1 MAWDVIRR
9 RGPYYGVFLVALAA
23 LMYEILLTRI
33 FSAAMWYHYA
43 FAAISIAMLGISAG
57 ANLVYLFPAYFRLEK
72 TKYHLALYSF
82 SFSTAMALCFLS
94 YLCIPIIEPKEIS
107 LVDYFSMVLVYFVT
121 SIPFVFAGI
130 CSCLALTR
138 FPSQVSKLY
147 SADLAG
153 AGVGCLV
160 LFVTLEVVD
169 GPTAVFFAAFLAAL
183 ASLAFLSEGR
193 SLLLRQFAT
202 ALAILLIV
210 LVVVNEV
217 RSFQGKPF
225 VKLRWVKGKLEPA
238 PLYEK
243 WNAFSRI
250 QVVGDESQESKPKGW
265 GISPTY
271 ISTTNVRQLE
281 LTLDAGAGA
290 TMTAWGGDSN
300 RIDFLKYDVVNFPY
314 LIRQPKH
321 VLVVGAGGGK
331 DILSALAFGAE
342 SVVGIEINA
351 NILDVVNNRFA
362 EFTGHLDQDK
372 RIRFVHDEA
381 RSYISRQAD
390 CYDLIQL
397 SMVSTW
403 AATSAGA
410 FILAENTLYTI
421 EAWKSLLEKTNPEG
435 VLTVSRWHVK
445 DAEWELHRLTA
456 LAVAALKSTGV
467 ENPRQHLAM
476 VSCFAAGAPAG
487 VGCLMVSRTPFKET
501 EIDRLERLAA
511 SMRFNVDF
519 SPRAAAT
526 STFENIAGGRPFEE
540 FTENIPAN
548 LAPPTDDSPFFFNQ
562 LRFSSMFDSTY
573 WSQGPTAFN
582 LKAVFTLCTLLITIL
597 ILTVGFIVLPLLM
610 RADRVNLK
618 SCLPLFLFFGSI
630 GFGFMLVEMSQ
641 VQRLVVFLGHP
652 TYSLTVVLFSL
663 LLASGL
669 GSLFTQRIGNP
680 GFIGVILLGA
690 LLLVLVAFGYYT
702 PELISHYRGYPN
714 WERILL
720 SIVVLGGIG
729 VLMGTAF
736 PLGMKV
742 ALSRASSLTPW
753 LWGVHGATSVLAS
766 VLAMVIAL
774 AWGISAAF
782 WCGVVCYA
790 LALGAFIWSCVRE
803 GYSIVPM
810 PERSEPATIVVEA
823 EPVE

>member
-33 FSAAMWYHYA
+33 FSVTMWYPYA
-43 FAAISIAMLGISAG
+43 FAAISIAMLGMTAG

-72 TKYHLALYSF
+72 SKYHLSLYSF
-82 SFSTAMALCFLS
+82 GLSAAMALCFLS

-153 AGVGCLV
+153 AAAGCLG
-160 LFVTLEVVD
+160 LFVTLEVLD
-169 GPTAVFFAAFLAAL
+169 GPTAVIFAAFLAAI

-225 VKLRWVKGKLEPA
+225 LKLRWVKGKLESA

-243 WNAFSRI
+243 WNAFSRV
-250 QVVGDESQESKPKGW
+250 QVLGDETVEGKPKGW

-271 ISTTNVRQLE
+271 IPTTNVRQLE
-281 LTLDAGAGA
+281 LWIDAGAQS
-290 TMTAWGGDSN
+290 TMTSWGGDYN
-300 RIDFLKYDVVNFPY
+300 RLDFLKYDVVNFPY
-314 LIRQPKH
+314 LIRPPKQ
-321 VLVVGAGGGK
+321 VLVVGTGGGK
-331 DILSALAFGAE
+331 DILSALAFGVE
-342 SVVGIEINA
+342 SVTGIEINS
-351 NILDVVNNRFA
+351 NILEVVNSRYA
-362 EFTGHLDQDK
+362 DFTGHLDQDK
-372 RIRFVHDEA
+372 RVRFVHDEA

-403 AATSAGA
+403 ASTSAGA
-410 FILAENTLYTI
+410 FMLAENSLYTL
-421 EAWKSLLEKTNPEG
+421 EAWKSLLERTNPEG
-435 VLTVSRWHVK
+435 VLTFSRFHVK
-445 DAEWELHRLTA
+445 DAEWELYRLSA
-456 LAVAALKSTGV
+456 LAVAALKELGV
-467 ENPRQHLAM
+467 EKPRQHLAM
-476 VSCFAAGAPAG
+476 VSCFISGNPAG
-487 VGCLMVSRTPFKET
+487 IGCLMVSKSPFKET

-511 SMRFNVDF
+511 SMRFIVDF
-519 SPRAAAT
+519 SPRAAVS
-526 STFENIAGGRPFEE
+526 STFENIAEGRPFEE

-548 LAPPTDDSPFFFNQ
+548 LAPPTDDSPFFFNF
-562 LRFSSMFDSTY
+562 LRFSSMFDSAY
-573 WSQGPTAFN
+573 WSQGPSAFN
-582 LKAVFTLCTLLITIL
+582 MKAIFTLGTLLITVL
-597 ILTVGFIVLPLLM
+597 ILTVGFIVLPLVL
-610 RADRVNLK
+610 RADRVSFK
-618 SCLPLFLFFGSI
+618 TCIPLFLFFGSI
-630 GFGFMLVEMSQ
+630 GFGFMLVEISQ
-641 VQRLVVFLGHP
+641 VQRLAVFLGHP
-652 TYSLTVVLFSL
+652 TYGLTVVLFSL
-663 LLASGL
+663 LIASSL
-669 GSLFTQRIGNP
+669 GSLFTQRISNP
-680 GFIGVILLGA
+680 GFIGVILLVV
-690 LLLVLVAFGYYT
+690 LLVVLSAFGYYT
-702 PELISHYRGYPN
+702 PGLISTYRGYSN
-714 WERILL
+714 SARCLL
-720 SIVVLGGIG
+720 AVPVLGGIG
-729 VLMGTAF
+729 LLMGTAF

-753 LWGVHGATSVLAS
+753 LWGVNGSISVFAS
-766 VLAMVIAL
+766 VLAMVIHL
-774 AWGISAAF
+774 VWGISVSF
-782 WCGVVCYA
+782 WCGVGCYVI
-790 LALGAFIWSCVRE
+790 ALGAFIWACLRE

-810 PERSEPATIVVEA
+810 PEKSEPATIEVEA